1 MATENPLRIAG
12 YCRTSGEG
20 QRDNTSIPR
29 QRDDIEAYCVA
40 KDWTLTQVYV
50 DESKSGSKVE
60 GRDEFQRMMRDAAN
74 EVFDAVVVYDI
85 TRFARNGADIIDKAR
100 FLKSTFGIFLVDTK
114 GHFDN
119 RRARNGLINHVF
131 AGLSED
137 ERISIMERTIGGRIA
152 RAKKGEPWGGCP
164 PFGRAYDKKTGKW
177 YVTEAGHKM
186 RAMLERYAEGEHLG
200 EMYKEYGFGSPT
212 AANRIIRDVQLSGT
226 YIAKFHA
233 PEIEIV
239 NLEVP
244 VPSVPEIITPE
255 LAERVRERSAHNR
268 TNNKENLRKYKLTGY
283 VRCGTCGEALT
294 SAYVNGYQYYRHRS
308 KSAGGAKHCNFRTVR
323 AALLEEHALGFL
335 YSFYTDEPAFEQAV
349 RQAMPTTEQRDAV
362 AVELERARAALAKAE
377 RSIANLIRAI
387 EDGADTTMLISRQ
400 EELRAERGEWAA
412 RVETLDGELAAMP
425 SHDTVERRA
434 KAIRIMLVQS
444 HSGKDWRAQGF
455 DDIRQFMRFL
465 FGDNPRRNGY
475 GICVSRVDDG
485 WRVEFQGRV
494 RIDHVLHNG
503 SPTALAFRRRA
514 QAANKLLQTEFDIA
528 VAAADRELAEATDD
542 VKPDIGNIRP
552 IRPISFLPT
561 GFPHRSMVNSVLATS
576 FTTVPSGSSVVRAL
590 PFLS

>member
-1 MATENPLRIAG
+1 MTTFLRIAA
-12 YCRTSGEG
+12 YCRTSSEG

-29 QRDDIEAYCVA
+29 QREDIEAYCTA
-40 KDWTLTQVYV
+40 QGWTLIQVYV

-60 GRDEFQRMMRDAAN
+60 GRDEFQKMMRDAAN

-119 RRARNGLINHVF
+119 RQARNALTNHVH
-131 AGLSED
+131 AGISEH
-137 ERISIMERTIGGRIA
+137 ERLSIMERTIGGRIV
-152 RAKKGEPWGGCP
+152 RAKNGEPWGGSP
-164 PFGRAYDKKTGKW
+164 PFGRAYDKKTRKW
-177 YVTEAGHKM
+177 YVTEAGYKM
-186 RAMLERYAEGEHLG
+186 RSMLERYAEGEHLG
-200 EMYKEYGFGSPT
+200 EMFREYGFGSPT

-226 YIAKFHA
+226 YIARFHA
-233 PEIEIV
+233 PEIDIV
-239 NLEVP
+239 NIEVL
-244 VPSVPEIITPE
+244 VPAVPEIITPE
-255 LAERVRERSAHNR
+255 LAERVRQRSAHNR

-362 AVELERARAALAKAE
+362 AAELERARGAFAKAE

-387 EDGADTTMLISRQ
+387 EDGADTTMLINRQ
-400 EELRAERGEWAA
+400 QELRAERDECAT
-412 RVETLDGELAAMP
+412 RVDVLDRELASMP
-425 SHDTVERRA
+425 SVATVARRA

-444 HSGKDWRAQGF
+444 HSGKDWRAQEF

-475 GICVSRVDDG
+475 GISVSRVDGG
-485 WRVEFQGRV
+485 WRVGFEGRV
-494 RIDHVLHNG
+494 RIDQVLHNG

-514 QAANKLLQTEFDIA
+514 QAASNLLQTEFDIA
-528 VAAADRELAEATDD
+528 IAKANQEYAADLELAEALANGTA
-542 VKPDIGNIRP
+542 KPYIGNMGP
-552 IRPISFLPT
+552 MGPMGPMGLW
-561 GFPHRSMVNSVLATS
+561 
-576 FTTVPSGSSVVRAL
+576 VV
-590 PFLS
+590 